1 MTAIYDEVAGLVPLA
16 RIITSTFETVGS
28 FSKPLAEDIG
38 GDVRRLEA
46 VRAAGDPPI
55 RTVLGEI
62 TAKQTRGT
70 VCRDGS

>member
-1 MTAIYDEVAGLVPLA
+1 MTSIYNEVVGLGPLA
-16 RIITSTFETVGS
+16 SIITSTFETIGS
-28 FSKPLAEDIG
+28 FSKPLAEDIDD

-55 RTVLGEI
+55 QTVLGEI

-70 VCRDGS
+70 VC